1 MAKDHAAWQ
10 CLVEPY
16 QRHMYSDVSTT
27 SKHKRN
33 QGVESFVWV
42 ALVPPPVSTNFGI
55 PYLEALV
62 QLAAVYH

>member
-1 MAKDHAAWQ
+1 
-10 CLVEPY
+10 
-16 QRHMYSDVSTT
+16 MYSDVSTT

-42 ALVPPPVSTNFGI
+42 ALVPPPVSTSFGI